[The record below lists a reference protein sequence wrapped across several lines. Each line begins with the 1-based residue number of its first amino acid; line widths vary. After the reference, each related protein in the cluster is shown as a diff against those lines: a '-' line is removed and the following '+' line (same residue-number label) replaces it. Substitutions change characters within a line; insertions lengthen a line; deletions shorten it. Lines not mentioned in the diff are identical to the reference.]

1 MKNIFTGIF
10 LLVSACFMQAQT
22 PNYYRNPDK
31 IYLDSKDGHNGS
43 FTWQMHKAD
52 ETKDPAEKIS
62 QPGYQT
68 GQWMPAIVPGTV
80 LNSLVH
86 NKVYPEPYYGM
97 NNKLDRNI
105 IPDLAKTGREF
116 YTYWF
121 RTEFDVPENYKDKIV
136 WLQVELPCRNMGKR
150 LSAWQYV
157 RHVQT

>member
-1 MKNIFTGIF
+1 MKNIFAGIF

-31 IYLDSKDGHNGS
+31 IYLDSKEGHNGS

-80 LNSLVH
+80 LNPRPQQGISGTLLWH
-86 NKVYPEPYYGM
+86 E
-97 NNKLDRNI
+97 
-105 IPDLAKTGREF
+105 
-116 YTYWF
+116 
-121 RTEFDVPENYKDKIV
+121 
-136 WLQVELPCRNMGKR
+136 
-150 LSAWQYV
+150 
-157 RHVQT
+157 

>member
-31 IYLDSKDGHNGS
+31 IYLDSKEGHNGS

-68 GQWMPAIVPGTV
+68 GKWMSAIVPGTV

-86 NKVYPEPYYGM
+86 NKMYPEPYYGM

-121 RTEFDVPENYKDKIV
+121 RTEFDVPENYKDKISGF
-136 WLQVELPCRNMGKR
+136 R
-150 LSAWQYV
+150 
-157 RHVQT
+157 